1 MGRLWVGYTERG
13 LQICADA
20 EGDELYFGDMG
31 FHIGLEEEVVGQ
43 AVAEHYLR
51 IKPAIR
57 VACAAGIEEIV
68 GVEDTFVLYSA
79 CGGVFGIG
87 GGFEFLDGVKQVEAH
102 VEACGEV
109 SDDELRL

>member
-1 MGRLWVGYTERG
+1 
-13 LQICADA
+13 
-20 EGDELYFGDMG
+20 MG
-31 FHIGLEEEVVGQ
+31 FHVGLEEEVVRQ

-51 IKPAIR
+51 IEPAVG
-57 VACAAGIEEIV
+57 VACAAGIEEVV

-79 CGGVFGIG
+79 SGGVFGIG

-109 SDDELRL
+109 SDDKLRL